1 MRWLISRDG
10 QRPWLRMTQPSAWMV
25 GSLTRNQHLST
36 QVTEGAN
43 ERKMTSKR
51 VRAKSLQSCPTL
63 CNPMGSLVSMGF
75 SRQEYWSGLPCPPP
89 GDLCDPGIEPKSPVS
104 PALQTFF
111 TAEPTGRD
119 VGYESVG
126 ELQAQG

>member
-1 MRWLISRDG
+1 MSDSFVT
-10 QRPWLRMTQPSAWMV
+10 P
-25 GSLTRNQHLST
+25 LTVAPQAALST
-36 QVTEGAN
+36 
-43 ERKMTSKR
+43 
-51 VRAKSLQSCPTL
+51 
-63 CNPMGSLVSMGF
+63 GF